1 MLAAIASLAAVAAW
15 RFVRCGVSFWFVIV
29 VVVVAPVS
37 SVDWFS
43 STFEDEAG
51 FLPRVDWR
59 VGVVNTTGAFAL
71 PRGDYLNQK

>member
-1 MLAAIASLAAVAAW
+1 VLAAIAAVAAW
-15 RFVRCGVSFWFVIV
+15 RFLCCGVSFWFVI